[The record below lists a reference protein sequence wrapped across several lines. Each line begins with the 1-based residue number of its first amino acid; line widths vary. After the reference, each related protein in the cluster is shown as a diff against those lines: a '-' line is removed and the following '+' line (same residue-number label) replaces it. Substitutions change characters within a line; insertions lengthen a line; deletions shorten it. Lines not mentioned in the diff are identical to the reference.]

1 MTIATRSISKTHTM
15 TTRSQKHFMKHDKKE
30 KHTIVVKQSH
40 PPPLVLAEFVPIAYR
55 AINEV
60 LELYRDNPNETYL
73 GYLQEAV
80 SLTVRLHN
88 HYLTQSNKN
97 ITI

>member
-1 MTIATRSISKTHTM
+1 MTIATRSISKSHKM
-15 TTRSQKHFMKHDKKE
+15 ITRSQKHLIKKE
-30 KHTIVVKQSH
+30 KEKDPIVVKESH

-80 SLTVRLHN
+80 TLTVRLHT